1 MTVQIRGLS
10 DGEYFVTV
18 RGDKVTVER
27 IKIQRTIALDMK
39 AIADMEGRLKTRR
52 DSVRA
57 LQAGLE
63 RVERQIAKKD

>member
-1 MTVQIRGLS
+1 MFDTRSSL
-10 DGEYFVTV
+10 EA
-18 RGDKVTVER
+18 KR
-27 IKIQRTIALDMK
+27 IKIQRTIALDLK

-57 LQAGLE
+57 LQTDLE

>member
-1 MTVQIRGLS
+1 MFDTRSSL
-10 DGEYFVTV
+10 EA
-18 RGDKVTVER
+18 RR
-27 IKIQRTIALDMK
+27 IKIQRTIALDLK

-57 LQAGLE
+57 LQADLE

>member
-1 MTVQIRGLS
+1 MFDTRSSL
-10 DGEYFVTV
+10 EA
-18 RGDKVTVER
+18 KR

-57 LQAGLE
+57 LQADLE
-63 RVERQIAKKD
+63 RVEKQIAKKG